1 MGSLNRYGYETNRQ
15 SGSAGQGNA
24 EKFDTSGGC
33 DNMNINQP
41 YCARYPEEC
50 RSFFEQCMK
59 LANGTGCEFFILKSF
74 KIRLENLF
82 FFRKIP
88 EGPKLGKKSLN
99 YFFLLL
105 TT

>member
-1 MGSLNRYGYETNRQ
+1 MGNLNRYGYETSRQ
-15 SGSAGQGNA
+15 TGSAGQGNA

-59 LANGTGCEFFILKSF
+59 LANGTGCECF
-74 KIRLENLF
+74 
-82 FFRKIP
+82 
-88 EGPKLGKKSLN
+88 SLN
-99 YFFLLL
+99 KIFKRRFLNLDSPKV
-105 TT
+105 

>member
-15 SGSAGQGNA
+15 SASAGQGSA

-59 LANGTGCEFFILKSF
+59 LANGTGCQFFFIFKNY
-74 KIRLENLF
+74 KIRRENLIF
-82 FFRKIP
+82 
-88 EGPKLGKKSLN
+88 EKSLN
-99 YFFLLL
+99 YFL
-105 TT
+105 TTCLERSKFESTHAF

>member
-1 MGSLNRYGYETNRQ
+1 MGTLNRYGYETNRQ
-15 SGSAGQGNA
+15 SGSAGQGSA

-59 LANGTGCEFFILKSF
+59 LANGTGCEFFISNKF
-74 KIRLENLF
+74 
-82 FFRKIP
+82 
-88 EGPKLGKKSLN
+88 
-99 YFFLLL
+99 
-105 TT
+105 